1 MDLCLKIRK
10 AGYQI
15 VYTPFAELY
24 HYESKSRGAENTPE
38 KVERFHGEIR
48 RFVRRWGEVLEKG
61 DPFYN
66 PNLSLKRTDFSLR
79 DKKTEPRIGV
89 PEIYKNI

>member
-1 MDLCLKIRK
+1 MQAAVTALISCV
-10 AGYQI
+10 QI
-15 VYTPFAELY
+15 ILRPYPVALRR
-24 HYESKSRGAENTPE
+24 SPE

-48 RFVRRWGEVLEKG
+48 RFVRRWGELLEKG